1 MLFLMLG
8 YKVLNS
14 LNIYLSYK
22 IKIIYIYNIFNFLIT
37 NAFFNRLG
45 SIVMAL

>member
-22 IKIIYIYNIFNFLIT
+22 IKIIYIYIYIIYLIF
-37 NAFFNRLG
+37 
-45 SIVMAL
+45 